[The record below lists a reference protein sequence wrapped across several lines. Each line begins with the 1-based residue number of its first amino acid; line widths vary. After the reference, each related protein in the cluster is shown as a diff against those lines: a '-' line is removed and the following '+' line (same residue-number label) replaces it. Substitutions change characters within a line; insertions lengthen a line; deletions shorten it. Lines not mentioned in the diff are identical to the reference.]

1 MRPGAVKGGKRMKLL
16 AIRYARL
23 APLVAAVSLAS
34 AGPAVGD
41 DVRIV
46 QTNSRDDVIHVID
59 PAAHEIVGT
68 IEGIPVN
75 HGAAA
80 APDGSRL
87 YFTSEAKHTLDVV
100 DGATL
105 EIVAEIPLSERPH
118 NISIRKD
125 GRYVY
130 VGIMGGA
137 GGIDIVD
144 TQALEVV
151 RHIDTGSRV
160 HNTFVTPDGR
170 HLVAGT
176 FGGDENLDVFDVE
189 TERLVFSMYEKR
201 NDDMLEGVRPIAF
214 ESRPDGSVSRM
225 FVQISDLH
233 GFTVVDFDAREEVA
247 RVALPDVPPEQR
259 DPGPYTRAPAHGI
272 GVAPDGAT
280 LWVCSRMN
288 GHVYAYSL
296 PDLVLLG
303 GVEVGSH
310 PDWLTFTPDSRYVYV
325 ANGHS
330 DDVSVVDVA
339 RLEEVVR
346 LPVGQAPKRNITTVL
361 P

>member
-1 MRPGAVKGGKRMKLL
+1 MH
-16 AIRYARL
+16 IERL
-23 APLVAAVSLAS
+23 ACGMPATAVALWLALG
-34 AGPAVGD
+34 GPAVAD
-41 DVRIV
+41 DVRVI
-46 QTNSRDDVIHVID
+46 QTNSQDDVIHVID
-59 PAAHEIVGT
+59 PATHEIVGEIT
-68 IEGIPVN
+68 GIPVN

-87 YFTSEAKHTLDVV
+87 YFSSEAKHTLDVV

-105 EIVAEIPLSERPH
+105 GVVEEIPLSERPN
-118 NISIRKD
+118 NISITND

-130 VGIMGGA
+130 VGIMGGE
-137 GGIDIVD
+137 GGIDVVD
-144 TQALEVV
+144 TEARAVV

-170 HLVAGT
+170 YVVAGT
-176 FGGDENLDVFDVE
+176 FGGDMNLDVFDVE
-189 TERLVFSMYEKR
+189 TEALVFSMYPKR
-201 NDDMLEGVRPIAF
+201 SEEALEGVRPIAF
-214 ESRPDGSVSRM
+214 STQPDGSVDRM

-233 GFTVVDFDAREEVA
+233 GFTVVDFDAREEIA
-247 RVALPDVPPEQR
+247 RITLPDVPEDQR

-272 GVAPDGAT
+272 GVAPDEQT

-296 PDLVLLG
+296 PDLELLG

-310 PDWLTFTPDSRYVYV
+310 PDWLTFTPDSRFVYV

-330 DDVSVVDVA
+330 HDVSVVDIDA
-339 RLEEVVR
+339 LEEVVR

>member
-1 MRPGAVKGGKRMKLL
+1 MRSNRRAP
-16 AIRYARL
+16 
-23 APLVAAVSLAS
+23 APLARVAAAATLAVCG
-34 AGPAVGD
+34 AALAD
-41 DVRIV
+41 DVRII
-46 QTNSRDDVIHVID
+46 QTNSQDDVIHVID
-59 PAAHEIVGT
+59 PATHSIVDEIT
-68 IEGIPVN
+68 GIPVN

-87 YFTSEAKHTLDVV
+87 YFSSEATHTLDVV

-105 EIVAEIPLSERPH
+105 ESIAEIPLSERPH
-118 NISIRKD
+118 NISITND

-130 VGIMGGA
+130 VGIMGGD

-144 TQALEVV
+144 TEALEVV
-151 RHIDTGSRV
+151 RHIDTDSRV

-170 HLVAGT
+170 HFVAGT
-176 FGGDENLDVFDVE
+176 FGGDKNLDVFDTA
-189 TERLVFSMYEKR
+189 TEELVFSMYPRR
-201 NDDMLEGVRPIAF
+201 NDDALEGVRPIAF
-214 ESRPDGSVSRM
+214 STEPDGSVDRM

-247 RVALPDVPPEQR
+247 RITLPDVPPEER

-272 GVAPDGAT
+272 GVAPDGET

-296 PDLVLLG
+296 PELELLG

-310 PDWLTFTPDSRYVYV
+310 PDWLTFTPDSRFVYV

-330 DDVSVVDVA
+330 DDVSVVDVEA
-339 RLEEVVR
+339 REEVVR
-346 LPVGQAPKRNITTVL
+346 LSAGAAPKRNITTVL